1 MTVMLDVT
9 TLAFRLIN
17 AVVSDNHG
25 VIFIGF
31 PAKGKDS
38 DPAIKIPQLV
48 KAPNVPDHV
57 FTRKFVISSVGK
69 CNHRTVYQD
78 ERIDYHRIDI
88 PCFVSFKPEK

>member
-17 AVVSDNHG
+17 TVVSGNHG

-31 PAKGKDS
+31 PAKGKDT

-57 FTRKFVISSVGK
+57 FTRKFVFFLSVVWVNAISGQFTRMS
-69 CNHRTVYQD
+69 
-78 ERIDYHRIDI
+78 E
-88 PCFVSFKPEK
+88 

>member
-1 MTVMLDVT
+1 MLDVT

-17 AVVSDNHG
+17 TVVSGNHG

-57 FTRKFVISSVGK
+57 FTRKFVFFLSVVWVK
-69 CNHRTVYQD
+69 D
-78 ERIDYHRIDI
+78 ERIDYHRMDI

>member
-17 AVVSDNHG
+17 TVVSGNHG

-31 PAKGKDS
+31 PAKGKDT

-57 FTRKFVISSVGK
+57 FTRKFVFFLLVVWVNAITGQFTRMS
-69 CNHRTVYQD
+69 
-78 ERIDYHRIDI
+78 E
-88 PCFVSFKPEK
+88 